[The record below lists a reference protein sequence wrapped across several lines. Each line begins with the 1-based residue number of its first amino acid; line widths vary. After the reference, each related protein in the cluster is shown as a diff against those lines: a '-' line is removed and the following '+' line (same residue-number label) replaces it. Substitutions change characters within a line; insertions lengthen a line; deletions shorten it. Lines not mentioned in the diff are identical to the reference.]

1 MGSLRSTGF
10 ARPVTTAY
18 GQQQRRRAATNVS
31 VAGSPVM
38 AANGSEEGLFP
49 ATSDARAASHV
60 AESPAPVRER
70 QTVPEAWPTLLNR
83 EQLCAYVSMPWSTI
97 SKVCPVAPVD
107 LGLNVLRYSRQK
119 IDEWVSNLPPRLERS
134 GSRDRPGV
142 LKVEAAEVEVVA
154 DQRMDALDRARESL
168 AKR

>member
-1 MGSLRSTGF
+1 MESLRSTGF

-18 GQQQRRRAATNVS
+18 GQQQRRRVAKNVL
-31 VAGSPVM
+31 VAGSPVV
-38 AANGSEEGLFP
+38 AASGSEEGAFP
-49 ATSDARAASHV
+49 ATSDARALFNV

-70 QTVPEAWPTLLNR
+70 QAVPEAWPTLLSR
-83 EQLCAYVSMPWSTI
+83 EQLCAYVCMPWSTI

-119 IDEWVSNLPPRLERS
+119 IDEWVSNLPSRQERS
-134 GSRDRPGV
+134 APRDRQAGST
-142 LKVEAAEVEVVA
+142 VEVAELEVVA
-154 DQRMDALDRARESL
+154 DQRMDALDRARASL